1 MQALQMPPVAGI
13 RHDRAGLIAN
23 TKIDVFG
30 HLRPI
35 VYAKAIASAQ
45 MVTTLILATPLEC
58 NH

>member
-1 MQALQMPPVAGI
+1 MQTLQMPPVVGI

-23 TKIDVFG
+23 KQIDVFG

-35 VYAKAIASAQ
+35 VYAKAIASAP
-45 MVTTLILATPLEC
+45 MVTTLILAKPLEC